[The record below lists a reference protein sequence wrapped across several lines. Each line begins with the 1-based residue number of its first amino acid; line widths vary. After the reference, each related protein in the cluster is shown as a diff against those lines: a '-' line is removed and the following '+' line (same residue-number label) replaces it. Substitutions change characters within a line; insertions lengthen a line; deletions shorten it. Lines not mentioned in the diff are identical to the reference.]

1 MTTEVGSETEVKKD
15 SEQLGPDKAKDKPE
29 EASDTP

>member
-15 SEQLGPDKAKDKPE
+15 SEQLAPDKAKDKSE
-29 EASDTP
+29 EASETP